1 MNYIVLGGGTS
12 AEKNVSNRSAK
23 AVLQALVAL
32 DHSVILLDPAT
43 TTLEAILEAGAKS
56 DGIFPILHGAGGE
69 DGVLQAQFEEA
80 GIAYFGPTSQA
91 CKNTF
96 DKAAYKKIIE
106 ANYLPTPK
114 WNVISAAKIN
124 SERLAKSAFVLKPI
138 SGGSSIDT
146 FIVRTFPYDIAPLE
160 EALNRYG
167 TMLIEELIEGVEITV
182 GVLGSNALPVIEIIP
197 PKDKEFDYE
206 NKYNGATQELCPPK
220 NVSKELQSAAQKLAL
235 AAHKITQ
242 CRHLSRTDIIINA
255 AGEMFILETN
265 TIPGLTT
272 QSLFPKAA
280 KAAGY
285 SWVKLVDTF
294 THF

>member
-12 AEKNVSNRSAK
+12 PEKDVSTRSAK

-32 DHSVILLDPAT
+32 GHSVILLDPAT
-43 TTLEAILEAGAKS
+43 TPLEAMLKAGAKS
-56 DGIFPILHGAGGE
+56 DGIFPILHGVGGE
-69 DGVLQAQFEEA
+69 DGVLQTQFEEA
-80 GIAYFGPTSQA
+80 GIAYFGPTSKA

-106 ANYLPTPK
+106 ANNLPTPK
-114 WNVISAAKIN
+114 WNVISAAELN
-124 SERLAKSAFVLKPI
+124 SEPLAKAPFVLKPI

-146 FIVRTFPYDIAPLE
+146 FIIRTFPYNVAPLE

-167 TMLIEELIEGVEITV
+167 TMLIEQLIEGVEITV
-182 GVLGSNALPVIEIIP
+182 GVLGNTALPVIEIIP

-220 NVSKELQSAAQKLAL
+220 NVSEELQSAAQMLAL
-235 AAHKITQ
+235 AAHNITE
-242 CRHLSRTDIIINA
+242 CRHLSRTDIIITA

-265 TIPGLTT
+265 TIPGLTN

-280 KAAGY
+280 KVAGY